1 MRSNSLYKVFQFIV
15 DLFFLRKNMGINH
28 YKNIQFK
35 ITTSSRVIHI
45 FAIQMTLT
53 CIAHIER

>member
-1 MRSNSLYKVFQFIV
+1 MLIISFDITILELIVLSLLEEKPEFMFQ
-15 DLFFLRKNMGINH
+15 
-28 YKNIQFK
+28 NIHFK
-35 ITTSSRVIHI
+35 ITTKLRVIHI